1 MKKHKIIFFLI
12 LSSFFSIYSFAQDTI
27 FFKNA
32 GKIVVLVKEV
42 SQTEIQ
48 YKKLE
53 LPDGPMYIV
62 SKNDIEKIIYK
73 NGYTETIKPSFTESS
88 TNSTTISSAQSI
100 IGYQKI
106 TYADAKSKSRTIYS
120 IIDRHPDLNKQLELK
135 KIYRSMRAFKSGQN
149 ANRTVSIVFGGLT
162 IFSGAIV
169 GLANMIDS
177 NAGGYEVPAI
187 FGSVALV
194 TCAASITFH
203 VNLRKKRQAFVNLYN
218 E

>member
-1 MKKHKIIFFLI
+1 M
-12 LSSFFSIYSFAQDTI
+12 SSFFSIYSFAQDTI

-48 YKKLE
+48 YKKME

-73 NGYTETIKPSFTESS
+73 NGYSETIKSS
-88 TNSTTISSAQSI
+88 VPEPPTNSATISSSQPYI
-100 IGYQKI
+100 LGYQKI
-106 TYADAKSKSRTIYS
+106 TYADAKSKSRIMYS
-120 IIDRHPDLNKQLELK
+120 IIDRHPDLNRQLELK
-135 KIYRSMRAFKSGQN
+135 KIYRSMRAFKSGQD

-169 GLANMIDS
+169 GLANIIDS

-194 TCAASITFH
+194 TCAASITFN
-203 VNLRKKRQAFVNLYN
+203 VNLRKKRQQFVNVYN